1 MYYFAV
7 PLSAR
12 IYYLWT
18 GMALCM
24 LGLYDIGTMIGE
36 SKSALEDAV
45 NAMLVAAGVAHAFVH
60 TVHRLDHI

>member
-12 IYYLWT
+12 IYHLWT

-36 SKSALEDAV
+36 STSALEEVV
-45 NAMLVAAGVAHAFVH
+45 NAMLVGAAVAHAFVH
-60 TVHRLDHI
+60 AVRR